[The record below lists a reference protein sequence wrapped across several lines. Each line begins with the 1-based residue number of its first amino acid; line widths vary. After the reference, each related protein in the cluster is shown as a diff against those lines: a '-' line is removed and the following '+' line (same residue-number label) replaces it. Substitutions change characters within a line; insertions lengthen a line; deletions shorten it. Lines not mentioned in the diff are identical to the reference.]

1 MRVREEETDPG
12 TNMDTEWGKE
22 LDTDE
27 WDGDLESGA
36 CLGKDLGTGAD
47 LSRDLS
53 SGADSGNGAV
63 DGMDS
68 AAGACGE
75 VRNPFLC
82 FFLQGRASTLSPATG
97 DAAEDTAGPGWLQ
110 TDQGLRLCMAEEQLP
125 YPSILKKSLE
135 TKSAKQCSLQIIKI
149 D

>member
-1 MRVREEETDPG
+1 M
-12 TNMDTEWGKE
+12 
-22 LDTDE
+22 
-27 WDGDLESGA
+27 
-36 CLGKDLGTGAD
+36 GKDLGTGAD